1 MKKVLKKIYDV
12 LPNGIKKLY
21 WQTRKKVGQ
30 ILMFRIVFPLGYKH
44 YIKGKKIKRKKA
56 VFVEVRFDEITDSF
70 RLVYDRMKA
79 DGFDVHEQFIEN
91 IKPGKWGYIKRC
103 LRMLEDISDA
113 HYVFLND
120 ACNVTSCI
128 PLRKGTKIYQLWHA
142 CGAFKK
148 FGMSTAELIFGD
160 NRKSLEKYPN
170 YGNLSYVTVS
180 SPEVIWAYEEAMNL
194 KDTKTQVVA
203 TGVSRTDVFYD
214 QHFIEQSKAAV
225 YSVCPAAENKKII
238 LYAPTF
244 RGRVAK
250 AESPDCLDIPAMKR
264 ALGDEYV
271 LLIKHHPFV
280 KQPPVVPEDCA
291 DFAMDVTKSL
301 EIDQLLCASDVCVS
315 DYSSLIFE
323 YSLFER
329 PMIFFAYDLDDYFD
343 WRGFYYNY
351 DELTPGPVVQET
363 EEIIDYIRHLDARF
377 DQAQVHAFKEKF
389 MSSCDGH
396 ATDRIMALVL
406 NRAKRS
412 RMNK

>member
-1 MKKVLKKIYDV
+1 MKKLLKKIYDV

-396 ATDRIMALVL
+396 ATDRIMALVYAETR
-406 NRAKRS
+406 NKR
-412 RMNK
+412 K

>member
-1 MKKVLKKIYDV
+1 MKKVLKKIYDI

-160 NRKSLEKYPN
+160 NRKTLETYPN

-301 EIDQLLCASDVCVS
+301 EIDQLLCVSDVCIS

-351 DELTPGPVVQET
+351 DELTPGPVVKET

-396 ATDRIMALVL
+396 ATDRIMALVYAETR
-406 NRAKRS
+406 NKR
-412 RMNK
+412 K

>member
-1 MKKVLKKIYDV
+1 MKKVLKKIYDI

-160 NRKSLEKYPN
+160 NRKTLEKYPN

-301 EIDQLLCASDVCVS
+301 EIDQLLCVSDVCIS

-351 DELTPGPVVQET
+351 DELTPGPVVKET

-377 DQAQVHAFKEKF
+377 DQAQVQAFKEKF

-406 NRAKRS
+406 NSANRS
-412 RMNK
+412 RRNK

>member
-1 MKKVLKKIYDV
+1 MKKVLKKIYDI

-160 NRKSLEKYPN
+160 NRKTLEKYPN

-351 DELTPGPVVQET
+351 DELTPGPVVKET

-406 NRAKRS
+406 NSANRS
-412 RMNK
+412 RRNK

>member
-79 DGFDVHEQFIEN
+79 DGFDIHEQFIEN

-160 NRKSLEKYPN
+160 NRKSLEKYSN

-396 ATDRIMALVL
+396 ATDRIMALVYAETK
-406 NRAKRS
+406 NKR
-412 RMNK
+412 K

>member
-1 MKKVLKKIYDV
+1 MKKVLKKIYDI

-103 LRMLEDISDA
+103 LRMLEEISDA

-120 ACNVTSCI
+120 ACNVISCI

-160 NRKSLEKYPN
+160 NRKTLEKYPN

-194 KDTKTQVVA
+194 KGTKTQVVA

-250 AESPDCLDIPAMKR
+250 AESPDCLDIPAMKQ

-280 KQPPVVPEDCA
+280 KQPPVVPEDCT

-301 EIDQLLCASDVCVS
+301 EIDQLLCAGDVCIS

-329 PMIFFAYDLDDYFD
+329 PMIFFAYDLEDYFD

-351 DELTPGPVVQET
+351 DELTPGPVVKET
-363 EEIIDYIRHLDARF
+363 EEIIDYIRHLDTRF
-377 DQAQVHAFKEKF
+377 DQAQVHTFKEKF

-396 ATDRIMALVL
+396 ATDRIMELVL
-406 NRAKRS
+406 NSANRS
-412 RMNK
+412 RRNK

>member
-30 ILMFRIVFPLGYKH
+30 ILMFRIVFPLGYKY
-44 YIKGKKIKRKKA
+44 YIKGKKIKRTKA

-120 ACNVTSCI
+120 ASNVTSSN

-160 NRKSLEKYPN
+160 NRKTLEKYPN

-406 NRAKRS
+406 NSANRS
-412 RMNK
+412 RRNK

>member
-1 MKKVLKKIYDV
+1 MKKVLKKIYDI

-44 YIKGKKIKRKKA
+44 YIKGTKIKRKKA

-160 NRKSLEKYPN
+160 NRKTLEKYPN

-301 EIDQLLCASDVCVS
+301 EIDQLLCVSDVCIS

-351 DELTPGPVVQET
+351 DELTPGPVVKET

-396 ATDRIMALVL
+396 ATDRIMALVYAETR
-406 NRAKRS
+406 NKR
-412 RMNK
+412 K

>member
-44 YIKGKKIKRKKA
+44 YIKGKKIKKKKA

-79 DGFDVHEQFIEN
+79 DGFDIHEQFIEN

-351 DELTPGPVVQET
+351 DELTPGPVVKET
-363 EEIIDYIRHLDARF
+363 EEIIDYIRHLDVRF

-396 ATDRIMALVL
+396 ATDRIMALVYAETR
-406 NRAKRS
+406 NKR
-412 RMNK
+412 K

>member
-1 MKKVLKKIYDV
+1 MKKVLKKIYDI
-12 LPNGIKKLY
+12 LPERIRKLY
-21 WQTRKKVGQ
+21 WQTRKKAGQ
-30 ILMFRIVFPLGYKH
+30 ILMFRIVFPTAYKH
-44 YIKGKKIKRKKA
+44 YIKGKKVKRKKA

-79 DGFDVHEQFIEN
+79 EGFDVHEQFIEN
-91 IKPGKWGYIKRC
+91 IKPGKLGYIKRC

-128 PLRKGTKIYQLWHA
+128 PLRKGTKIFQLWHA

-160 NRKSLEKYPN
+160 NRQTLEKYPN

-194 KDTKTQVVA
+194 KKTKTKVTA
-203 TGVSRTDVFYD
+203 TGVSRTDVFYNPT
-214 QHFIEQSKAAV
+214 FIEQAKEAV

-250 AESPDCLDIPAMKR
+250 AESPDCLDIPAMKE

-280 KQPPVVPEDCA
+280 KQPPIVPDDCA

-301 EIDQLLCASDVCVS
+301 EIDQLLCASDVCIS

-323 YSLFER
+323 YSLFEK

-363 EEIIDYIRHLDARF
+363 EEIIDYIRHLDTRF
-377 DQAQVHAFKEKF
+377 DRAQVHAFKEKF
-389 MSSCDGH
+389 MASCDGH
-396 ATDRIMALVL
+396 ATDRIMELVYTESKK
-406 NRAKRS
+406 KR
-412 RMNK
+412 K

>member
-1 MKKVLKKIYDV
+1 MKKVLKKIYDI

-91 IKPGKWGYIKRC
+91 IKLGKWGYIKRC

-160 NRKSLEKYPN
+160 NRKTLEKYPN

-301 EIDQLLCASDVCVS
+301 EIDQLLCVSDVCIS

-351 DELTPGPVVQET
+351 DELTPGPVVKET

-396 ATDRIMALVL
+396 ATDRIMALVYAETR
-406 NRAKRS
+406 NKR
-412 RMNK
+412 K

>member
-1 MKKVLKKIYDV
+1 MKKVLKKIYDI

-160 NRKSLEKYPN
+160 NRKTLEKYPN
-170 YGNLSYVTVS
+170 YGNLSYVAVS
-180 SPEVIWAYEEAMNL
+180 SPDEIWAYEVAMNL

-301 EIDQLLCASDVCVS
+301 EIDQLLCVSDVCIS

-351 DELTPGPVVQET
+351 DELTPGPVVKET

-396 ATDRIMALVL
+396 ATDRIMALVYAETR
-406 NRAKRS
+406 NKR
-412 RMNK
+412 K

>member
-79 DGFDVHEQFIEN
+79 DGFDIHEQFIEN

-250 AESPDCLDIPAMKR
+250 AESPECLDIPAMKR

-301 EIDQLLCASDVCVS
+301 KIDQLLCASDVCVS

-396 ATDRIMALVL
+396 ATDRIMALVYAETK
-406 NRAKRS
+406 NKR
-412 RMNK
+412 K

>member
-1 MKKVLKKIYDV
+1 MKKLLKKIYDV

-70 RLVYDRMKA
+70 RLVYDRMKV

-160 NRKSLEKYPN
+160 NRKTLEKYPN

-351 DELTPGPVVQET
+351 DELTPGPVVKET
-363 EEIIDYIRHLDARF
+363 EEIIDYIRHLDVRF

-406 NRAKRS
+406 NSANRS
-412 RMNK
+412 RRNK

>member
-396 ATDRIMALVL
+396 ATDRIMALVYAETR
-406 NRAKRS
+406 NKR
-412 RMNK
+412 K

>member
-21 WQTRKKVGQ
+21 WQTRKKFGQ

-44 YIKGKKIKRKKA
+44 YIKGKKIKREKA

-160 NRKSLEKYPN
+160 NRKSLERYPN

-351 DELTPGPVVQET
+351 DELTPGPVVKET
-363 EEIIDYIRHLDARF
+363 EEIIDYIRHLDTRF

-406 NRAKRS
+406 NSANRS
-412 RMNK
+412 RRNK

>member
-44 YIKGKKIKRKKA
+44 YIKGKKA

-79 DGFDVHEQFIEN
+79 DGFDIHEQFIEN

-396 ATDRIMALVL
+396 ATDRIMALVYAETR
-406 NRAKRS
+406 NKR
-412 RMNK
+412 K

>member
-1 MKKVLKKIYDV
+1 MKKVLKKIYDI

-160 NRKSLEKYPN
+160 NRKTLEKYPN

-225 YSVCPAAENKKII
+225 YSVCPDAENKKII

-301 EIDQLLCASDVCVS
+301 EIDQLLCVSDVCIS

-351 DELTPGPVVQET
+351 DELTPGPVVKET

-396 ATDRIMALVL
+396 ATDRIMALVYAETR
-406 NRAKRS
+406 NKR
-412 RMNK
+412 K

>member
-79 DGFDVHEQFIEN
+79 DGFDIHEQFIEN

-351 DELTPGPVVQET
+351 DELTPGPVVKET

-396 ATDRIMALVL
+396 ATDRIMALVYAETR
-406 NRAKRS
+406 NKR
-412 RMNK
+412 K

>member
-44 YIKGKKIKRKKA
+44 YIKGKKIKREKA

-160 NRKSLEKYPN
+160 NRKTLEKYPN

-351 DELTPGPVVQET
+351 DELTPGPVVKET

-406 NRAKRS
+406 NSANRS
-412 RMNK
+412 RRNK

>member
-21 WQTRKKVGQ
+21 WQTRRKVGQ

-351 DELTPGPVVQET
+351 DELTPGPVVKET

-396 ATDRIMALVL
+396 ATDRIMALVYAETR
-406 NRAKRS
+406 NKR
-412 RMNK
+412 K

>member
-30 ILMFRIVFPLGYKH
+30 ILMFRIVFPLGYKY

-160 NRKSLEKYPN
+160 DRKTLEKYPN

-301 EIDQLLCASDVCVS
+301 EIDQLLCASDVCIS

-351 DELTPGPVVQET
+351 DELTPGPVVKET
-363 EEIIDYIRHLDARF
+363 EEIIDYIRHLDTRF

-406 NRAKRS
+406 NSANRS
-412 RMNK
+412 RRNK

>member
-44 YIKGKKIKRKKA
+44 YIKGKKIKREKA

-160 NRKSLEKYPN
+160 NRKSLERYPN

-351 DELTPGPVVQET
+351 DELTPGPVVKET
-363 EEIIDYIRHLDARF
+363 EEIIDYIRHLDTRF
-377 DQAQVHAFKEKF
+377 DQAQVHAFKEIF

-406 NRAKRS
+406 NSANRS
-412 RMNK
+412 RRNK

>member
-160 NRKSLEKYPN
+160 NRKTLEKYPN

-377 DQAQVHAFKEKF
+377 DQAQVQAFKEKF

-406 NRAKRS
+406 NSANRS
-412 RMNK
+412 RRNK

>member
-1 MKKVLKKIYDV
+1 MKKLLKKIYDV

-70 RLVYDRMKA
+70 RLVYERMKV
-79 DGFDVHEQFIEN
+79 DGVDVHEQFIEN
-91 IKPGKWGYIKRC
+91 IKPGKWGYIERC

-396 ATDRIMALVL
+396 ATDRIMALVYAETK
-406 NRAKRS
+406 NKR
-412 RMNK
+412 K

>member
-160 NRKSLEKYPN
+160 NRKTLEKYPN

-351 DELTPGPVVQET
+351 DELTPGPVVKET
-363 EEIIDYIRHLDARF
+363 EEIIDYIRHLDTRF

-406 NRAKRS
+406 NSANRS
-412 RMNK
+412 RRNK

>member
-363 EEIIDYIRHLDARF
+363 EEIIDYIRHLDTRF
-377 DQAQVHAFKEKF
+377 DQAQIHAFKEKF

-396 ATDRIMALVL
+396 ATDRIMALVYAETK
-406 NRAKRS
+406 NKR
-412 RMNK
+412 K

>member
-44 YIKGKKIKRKKA
+44 YIKGKKIKREKA

-250 AESPDCLDIPAMKR
+250 AESPDRLDIPAMKR

-396 ATDRIMALVL
+396 ATDRIMALVYAETR
-406 NRAKRS
+406 NKR
-412 RMNK
+412 K

>member
-44 YIKGKKIKRKKA
+44 YIKGKKIKREKA

-351 DELTPGPVVQET
+351 DELPPGPVVKET
-363 EEIIDYIRHLDARF
+363 EEIIDYIRHLDTRF

-396 ATDRIMALVL
+396 ATDRIMALVYAETR
-406 NRAKRS
+406 NKR
-412 RMNK
+412 K

>member
-1 MKKVLKKIYDV
+1 MKKLLKKIYDI

-406 NRAKRS
+406 NSANRS
-412 RMNK
+412 RRNK

>member
-30 ILMFRIVFPLGYKH
+30 ILMFRIVFPLGYKY

-113 HYVFLND
+113 HYVILND

-160 NRKSLEKYPN
+160 NRKTLEKYPN

-194 KDTKTQVVA
+194 KNTKTQVVA

-244 RGRVAK
+244 RGRVAQ
-250 AESPDCLDIPAMKR
+250 AESPDRLDIPAMKR

-301 EIDQLLCASDVCVS
+301 EIDQLLCASDVCIS

-351 DELTPGPVVQET
+351 DELTPGPVVKET
-363 EEIIDYIRHLDARF
+363 EEIIDYIRHLDTRF

-396 ATDRIMALVL
+396 ATDRIMALVYAETK
-406 NRAKRS
+406 NKR
-412 RMNK
+412 K

>member
-1 MKKVLKKIYDV
+1 MKKLLKKIYDV

-70 RLVYDRMKA
+70 RLVYDRMKV

-128 PLRKGTKIYQLWHA
+128 PLRKGTKISQLWHA

-160 NRKSLEKYPN
+160 NRKTLEKYPN

-214 QHFIEQSKAAV
+214 QHFIDQSKAAV

-351 DELTPGPVVQET
+351 DELTPGPVVKET
-363 EEIIDYIRHLDARF
+363 EEIIDYIRHLDVRF

-406 NRAKRS
+406 NSANRS
-412 RMNK
+412 RRNK